1 MLGAIMVNDAQIWSK
16 REDALRGG
24 ESIWLDG
31 AISEMGFQSGVIVS
45 LPRARNVRC
54 LMDEGGKSSW
64 VIQPIRRKS
73 FGARQNQ
80 EFLTFREPQETE
92 IRLYLP

>member
-1 MLGAIMVNDAQIWSK
+1 MVNDAQIWSK

-31 AISEMGFQSGVIVS
+31 AISEMSFQSGVIVS
-45 LPRARNVRC
+45 LPRARNRC
-54 LMDEGGKSSW
+54 PMDEGGKSSW
-64 VIQPIRRKS
+64 VFQSIRRKS

-80 EFLTFREPQETE
+80 EFLTFREPPETE